1 MKKMNML
8 SFKQESIAQ
17 NEELLNKNTFD
28 SENSEI
34 MESLGIDKLSDVIVC
49 NDCIEPED
57 YDGI

>member
-8 SFKQESIAQ
+8 SFKQEVLAQ
-17 NEELLNKNTFD
+17 NEELLNRNTFD

-34 MESLGIDKLSDVIVC
+34 MEALGIDELSDAVVC